1 MSDLDFELN
10 IQKYTLKELEELIDI
25 KFPYTPTDI
34 NEHIN
39 ILKKRILDDKHLENS
54 KQKEII
60 DFLHKVHEKLVQNI
74 SSKNFSMRQNIVTNV
89 DSHFLIDRVN
99 QKVREK
105 TNNLTAAAQIN
116 PHRVTEGD
124 GVNILTKWQEG
135 TITHLYSFDS
145 RFRKNYFNTTSTN
158 FTVDL
163 PVVCKNVVTMELC
176 ALEIPATYFSISKKL
191 ANNFFHIYDSANLYR
206 IALPDGNYTREEMET
221 LLNSRFTIAGAAGL
235 APVPVAS
242 IDTLTGRVVIDLK
255 NANNSMYFNLKS
267 DVADGT
273 PLAVVLADIENL
285 MDTNPIQ
292 MKLGWVLGYRNGL
305 YKSTATP
312 PVNVYVGEGI
322 FDGWGDRY
330 FYFVCDD
337 FHSNHVT
344 SIYALHNSSVMS
356 NNILARLTRSAA
368 GSALEFGFT
377 LDNNT
382 LNGSDA
388 TRKRY
393 YYGPV
398 DISKLHFRIVDT
410 YGRTVDINNMDIS
423 FAIKLEY
430 LYE

>member
-1 MSDLDFELN
+1 MSDLDFELD

-60 DFLHKVHEKLVQNI
+60 DFLHKVHAKLVENI
-74 SSKNFSMRQNIVTNV
+74 SSSDLSMRQNVITNV
-89 DSHFLIDRVN
+89 DGHFIIDRVN
-99 QKVREK
+99 QRVREK
-105 TNNLTAAAQIN
+105 KNNLTAAAQIN

-124 GVNILTKWQEG
+124 GVNILSKWQEG
-135 TITHLYSFDS
+135 TITQLYSFDS
-145 RFRKNYFNTTSTN
+145 RFRQNYFNTTSTN
-158 FTVDL
+158 FTVNL

-191 ANNFFHIYDSANLYR
+191 ANNFFHIYDNTPKVLHR

-221 LLNSRFTIAGAAGL
+221 LLNSRFTISGL
-235 APVPVAS
+235 ANVPVAS

-255 NANNSMYFNLKS
+255 NAMNSMYFNLRS

-273 PLAVVLADIENL
+273 PLPVNPGDIENF

-305 YKSTATP
+305 YKSTAPT

-368 GSALEFGFT
+368 SSALDFGFT

-382 LNGSDA
+382 LNGSNA
-388 TRKRY
+388 TRQRY